1 MKNQDGVEEEI
12 KKINAALGEDSK
24 YECKDYFREGTSN
37 KYESK

>member
-24 YECKDYFREGTSN
+24 YECKDYLGG
-37 KYESK
+37 YELIKKK